1 MASQYFTY
9 TPVSGHGDTV
19 VSAQVL
25 TTNSGRTSKDATIW
39 FDDGTGP
46 WYLKVSQYYKP
57 YFVMPVAVFPVS
69 GGTLDFTVNSKYD
82 YYFHAIPDWA
92 DLRIKKG
99 NRPVS
104 ADTKIFAQENV
115 LYSLTASAN
124 TSSYPRTTVRSFA
137 LNYYDLKGASANTAS
152 YIMVSQPASGVTE
165 WHEIPITVALY
176 SSTQKAF
183 TVVLEL
189 ESLNG
194 ELDSTAIAFSSG
206 QTGDNMWAGELEALV
221 SLVSAE
227 TPFNVSVTVNK
238 DPHDPFNYTNNIALD
253 YGNDSLYETGM
264 IGSPYTLMT
273 KYYDSGNME
282 ISIDI
287 YDI

>member
-25 TTNSGRTSKDATIW
+25 TTNSGQTSKDATIW

-57 YFVMPVAVFPVS
+57 YYVMPVAVFPVS

-82 YYFHAIPDWA
+82 YYFHEIPNWA

-115 LYSLTASAN
+115 LYTLTASAN
-124 TSSYPRTTVRSFA
+124 TTSQPRTTVRTFA

-152 YIMVSQPASGVTE
+152 YIMVRQPASGTTAWE
-165 WHEIPITVALY
+165 DIPATLTFNATTNRDFMITLNLDSLEEQPMGYVITVSAGHT
-176 SSTQKAF
+176 S
-183 TVVLEL
+183 
-189 ESLNG
+189 
-194 ELDSTAIAFSSG
+194 
-206 QTGDNMWAGELEALV
+206 WAGTLEALV
-221 SLVSAE
+221 STVSAE
-227 TPFNVSVTVNK
+227 TPLTLKVNVAKGRFDAFDYEN
-238 DPHDPFNYTNNIALD
+238 DIALD
-253 YGNDSLYETGM
+253 YGTDSLYETGP
-264 IGSPYTLMT
+264 IGTDYVFNTVFHPGEGMV
-273 KYYDSGNME
+273 
-282 ISIDI
+282 IDMDVR
-287 YDI
+287 DI